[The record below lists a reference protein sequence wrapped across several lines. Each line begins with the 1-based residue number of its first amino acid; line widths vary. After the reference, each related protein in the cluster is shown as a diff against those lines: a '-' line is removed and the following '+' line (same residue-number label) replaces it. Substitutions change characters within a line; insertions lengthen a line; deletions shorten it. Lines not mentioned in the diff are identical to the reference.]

1 MRHRISLRL
10 PRPRLA
16 PAIGL
21 LAGVLL
27 AALAASPGQAQAC
40 RPAKTALV
48 LSGGGAKGFAH
59 IGVIEV
65 LDSLG
70 VRPDLVVGTSMG
82 AIVGALYASGYTGRE
97 IDSIFRAL
105 PLAAVIRGYEP
116 RIPQSLRPYPP
127 LAVLEEGRRGLALQT
142 SSVREEQVNALMDAL
157 MLRGNLAA
165 RGNFDS
171 LPIPFRAV
179 ATDLAAREEIVLKSG
194 DLAEAVRAS
203 FSLPLV
209 FKPVEL
215 DGRTLTDGGMTENV
229 PVGAA
234 RRAGAGKVIVSL
246 LEAESVP
253 DPDYDNPAKMLG
265 KLLDF
270 LVVGA
275 PPAGPGDVVVKS
287 DVRPYTTLDFG
298 LKALDTLVARGRDAA
313 RLALRGARCLGSAPP
328 VTMPR
333 RSTRLVE
340 SQVSGVEPSEQTVIL
355 RALRLSTSDTV
366 DEPDLR
372 RRLLRF
378 GQFEQYRALWLRP
391 AARDSGLALQLEV
404 RRAPRRAAA
413 FGAAYDNTMA
423 GRLWF
428 GAADRRFLG
437 TSIEAGA
444 RIGLGQYRQDLN
456 FSSAYAFPIGYRYL
470 PLLFS
475 ADGVIEEIRVFAD
488 EGELP
493 SITTRELRLFAGA
506 GRRRERGWRYE
517 LGPELLV
524 WHEDDRDDRTAFGA
538 HGSLEHAGVP
548 NGTRLRLDGV
558 LTSVYQRAAAE
569 AALGIGIGEVTLQP
583 RVRFGWGSDGTP
595 LQASFP
601 LGGDEGFPGLRLTD
615 RRGFQE
621 LLFGLM
627 ARHPVAGPVALRIEG
642 MVGAVGSGPGF
653 LRRGDSINGEWLG
666 GVRGGLEIRT
676 LLGPVRL
683 EEGVNT
689 NGQWEGFV
697 RTGTWF

>member
-1 MRHRISLRL
+1 MKRSLL
-10 PRPRLA
+10 
-16 PAIGL
+16 
-21 LAGVLL
+21 GVALV
-27 AALAASPGQAQAC
+27 AAAATSSAYGQTC

-59 IGVIEV
+59 VGVLEV

-97 IDSIFRAL
+97 IDSMFRAL

-116 RIPQSLRPYPP
+116 RIPETLRPYPP

-142 SSVREEQVNALMDAL
+142 STVREEQVNTLIDAL

-165 RGNFDS
+165 RGDFDS

-179 ATDLAAREEIVLKSG
+179 ATDLAAREEVVLRRG

-203 FSLPLV
+203 FALPLV
-209 FKPVEL
+209 FKPVQL

-234 RRAGAGKVIVSL
+234 RREGATRVITSL
-246 LEAESVP
+246 LEGESIP
-253 DPDYDNPAKMLG
+253 DPDYDNPATILG

-275 PPAGPGDVVVKS
+275 PPAEPGDVVVQS

-298 LKALDTLVARGRDAA
+298 LRALDTLVTRGREAA
-313 RLALRGARCLGSAPP
+313 RRAFRSARCLRTTTTPP
-328 VTMPR
+328 SSH
-333 RSTRLVE
+333 RSLRLAEVG
-340 SQVSGVEPSEQTVIL
+340 VSGVDLSQETVIL
-355 RALRLSTSDTV
+355 RALRLSTSDSV
-366 DEPDLR
+366 NEPDLR
-372 RRLLRF
+372 HRLLRF

-391 AARDSGLALQLEV
+391 AARDSGLALQLDV
-404 RRAPRRAAA
+404 RSAPRRAAA

-428 GAADRRFLG
+428 GAADRRFLD
-437 TSIEAGA
+437 TPIEAGA

-456 FSSAYAFPIGYRYL
+456 LSLIYAFPIGYRYT

-475 ADGVIEEIRVFAD
+475 AQGALENIRVFAD

-493 SITTRELRLFAGA
+493 SIATRELRLFAGT
-506 GRRRERGWRYE
+506 GRRRERGWRFE

-524 WHEDDRDDRTAFGA
+524 WHEDDRGDRTAFGG
-538 HGSLEHAGVP
+538 HGFLEHGGAP
-548 NGTRLRLDGV
+548 NGSRLRLDGV

-569 AALGIGIGEVTLQP
+569 GALAVGIGQLTIRP
-583 RVRFGWGSDGTP
+583 RIRFGWGSDGTP

-601 LGGDEGFPGLRLTD
+601 LGGDDGFPGLRLTE

-627 ARHPVAGPVALRIEG
+627 ARHPLAGPVAVRLEG
-642 MVGAVGSGPGF
+642 MAGAVGSGPGF
-653 LRRGDSINGEWLG
+653 LRRGLGYNGEWLG
-666 GVRGGLEIRT
+666 GVRGGIEIRT
-676 LLGPVRL
+676 LLGLVRL
-683 EEGVNT
+683 EEGVNS
-689 NGQWEGFV
+689 NGDWQGFV